1 MSKQVFVALVTC
13 FNEDETINC
22 AATRAQVRRQVAA
35 GNNIMCAGTN
45 GDFSALT
52 HAEKIRLTEE
62 VVDEVAGR
70 ARVIV
75 NAGMPATFETLQIAK
90 AFDRIG
96 VDGIAV
102 ITPFF
107 IACTQDGLIRH
118 FQTVADAVGA
128 PIYLYDIPAR
138 TQNHIE
144 PETARKLAA
153 HGNIAGIKD
162 TGGAQQTLEANL
174 QVARDVPGFEVYS
187 GPDHLVLW
195 SLQNGAAGCI
205 SGLGNALPDVLA
217 VFSAPSTPATSPRPS
232 GSRRSMPISAPI
244 STRLASHPP
253 WSSARFISRTLPS
266 APAASR
272 HSCRIR
278 NRIKKSWKSCDA
290 IDACEAATERSGHCR
305 SRTRHLKI
313 STKTAGSRSLSEASS
328 MTNNL

>member
-1 MSKQVFVALVTC
+1 MSKQAFVALVTC
-13 FNEDETINC
+13 FNEDETINYE
-22 AATRAQVRRQVAA
+22 ATRAQVRRQVAA

-45 GDFSALT
+45 GDFTALT

-70 ARVIV
+70 AKVIV
-75 NAGMPATFETLQIAK
+75 NAGMPATFETLQLAK

-118 FQTVADAVGA
+118 FSTVADAVET
-128 PIYLYDIPAR
+128 PVYLYDIPAR

-144 PETARKLAA
+144 PETARKLAT

-162 TGGAQQTLEANL
+162 SGGAQQTLEAYL
-174 QVARDVPGFEVYS
+174 QVTKEMPGFEVYS

-217 VFSAPSTPATSPRPS
+217 GILNAFNAGDITEAERQQA
-232 GSRRSMPISAPI
+232 IYAD
-244 STRLASHPP
+244 
-253 WSSARFISRTLPS
+253 FRTDLYALGF
-266 APAASR
+266 APAMVKRSLYLQDPSVGASR
-272 HSCRIR
+272 QPALLPDKEQDEKILEILRRYQRI
-278 NRIKKSWKSCDA
+278 
-290 IDACEAATERSGHCR
+290 
-305 SRTRHLKI
+305 
-313 STKTAGSRSLSEASS
+313 
-328 MTNNL
+328 

>member
-1 MSKQVFVALVTC
+1 MSKQAFVALVTC
-13 FNEDETINC
+13 FNEDETINYE
-22 AATRAQVRRQVAA
+22 ATRAQVRRQVAA

-45 GDFSALT
+45 GDFTALT

-70 ARVIV
+70 AKVIV
-75 NAGMPATFETLQIAK
+75 NAGMPATFETLQLAK

-118 FQTVADAVGA
+118 FSTVADAVKT
-128 PIYLYDIPAR
+128 PVYLYDIPAR

-144 PETARKLAA
+144 PETARKLAT

-162 TGGAQQTLEANL
+162 SGGAQQTLEAYL
-174 QVARDVPGFEVYS
+174 QVAKEMPGFEVYS

-217 VFSAPSTPATSPRPS
+217 GILNAFNAGDITEAERQQA
-232 GSRRSMPISAPI
+232 IYAD
-244 STRLASHPP
+244 
-253 WSSARFISRTLPS
+253 FRTDLYALGF
-266 APAASR
+266 APAMVKRSLYLQDPSVGASR
-272 HSCRIR
+272 QPALLPDREQ
-278 NRIKKSWKSCDA
+278 D
-290 IDACEAATERSGHCR
+290 E
-305 SRTRHLKI
+305 KI
-313 STKTAGSRSLSEASS
+313 LEILRRYQRL
-328 MTNNL
+328 

>member
-1 MSKQVFVALVTC
+1 MSKQAFVALVTC

-70 ARVIV
+70 AGVIV
-75 NAGMPATFETLQIAK
+75 NAGMPATFKTLQLAK
-90 AFDRIG
+90 AFDHIG
-96 VDGIAV
+96 VDG
-102 ITPFF
+102 

-118 FQTVADAVGA
+118 FQTVADAVGT
-128 PIYLYDIPAR
+128 PVYLYDIPAR
-138 TQNHIE
+138 TQNRIE

-153 HGNIAGIKD
+153 HGNIAGIRD
-162 TGGAQQTLEANL
+162 SGGAQQTLKAYL

-205 SGLGNALPDVLA
+205 SGLGNSLPDVLA
-217 VFSAPSTPATSPRPS
+217 GILSAFNAGDIAEAERQQAIYADFRADLYAL
-232 GSRRSMPISAPI
+232 G
-244 STRLASHPP
+244 
-253 WSSARFISRTLPS
+253 F
-266 APAASR
+266 APAMVKRSLYLQDPSVGASR
-272 HSCRIR
+272 QPALLPDPEQG
-278 NRIKKSWKSCDA
+278 KKSWKSCDA
-290 IDACEAATERSGHCR
+290 IDGCEAVTE
-305 SRTRHLKI
+305 T
-313 STKTAGSRSLSEASS
+313 
-328 MTNNL
+328 